1 MGVSLLDDIRF
12 VLLANQSSVL
22 ILRMLLVQR
31 IQSISS
37 NVASDAGAGQ
47 NLLVHVQFAR
57 AEKRT
62 YRKIFEAIVLE
73 VRSAESSVEAQVL
86 VSQVLSPS
94 MLRMFSI
101 DHHHRRMG

>member
-12 VLLANQSSVL
+12 VLGANQSSVL

-47 NLLVHVQFAR
+47 NLSVYMQFAR
-57 AEKRT
+57 AEKEDSQEDLWRHGT
-62 YRKIFEAIVLE
+62 LSQICR
-73 VRSAESSVEAQVL
+73 VEC
-86 VSQVLSPS
+86 
-94 MLRMFSI
+94 
-101 DHHHRRMG
+101 